1 MVPLYN
7 FFPVVTLIQFWI
19 LGKNVFCYDNKLPL
33 IFILSYLDMSSATN
47 NECNDP
53 SIPIPKPT
61 RNLPNI
67 KRKDIFP
74 NAKQIQPIK
83 IGRHDIKVVAF
94 LPMYSQIRAVQV
106 ILGQKLSFFPSIHPK
121 YDSRKYLSSACWE
134 HTLFKIRGSNSHSG
148 RSKCFCS
155 FSFCF

>member
-1 MVPLYN
+1 MFFLSP
-7 FFPVVTLIQFWI
+7 FFPFISLFSDAIAIFGVS
-19 LGKNVFCYDNKLPL
+19 KNLFLFP
-33 IFILSYLDMSSATN
+33 YLDMSSATN

-53 SIPIPKPT
+53 SIPIPRPT

-106 ILGQKLSFFPSIHPK
+106 ILFQKLSKDIFLLSYFGLIMKEWELLKK
-121 YDSRKYLSSACWE
+121 YNL
-134 HTLFKIRGSNSHSG
+134 
-148 RSKCFCS
+148 
-155 FSFCF
+155 

>member
-1 MVPLYN
+1 MFFLSP
-7 FFPVVTLIQFWI
+7 FFPFISLFSDAIAIFGVS
-19 LGKNVFCYDNKLPL
+19 KNLFLFP
-33 IFILSYLDMSSATN
+33 YLDMSSATN

-53 SIPIPKPT
+53 SIPIPRPT

-106 ILGQKLSFFPSIHPK
+106 ILFQKLSRDLILLS
-121 YDSRKYLSSACWE
+121 YLGLIMKE
-134 HTLFKIRGSNSHSG
+134 
-148 RSKCFCS
+148 
-155 FSFCF
+155 

>member
-1 MVPLYN
+1 M
-7 FFPVVTLIQFWI
+7 
-19 LGKNVFCYDNKLPL
+19 PL
-33 IFILSYLDMSSATN
+33 IFIFPYLDMSSATN

-67 KRKDIFP
+67 KREDIFP

-106 ILGQKLSFFPSIHPK
+106 ILFQKLSKDIFLLS
-121 YDSRKYLSSACWE
+121 YLGLIMKE
-134 HTLFKIRGSNSHSG
+134 
-148 RSKCFCS
+148 
-155 FSFCF
+155 

>member
-1 MVPLYN
+1 
-7 FFPVVTLIQFWI
+7 
-19 LGKNVFCYDNKLPL
+19 
-33 IFILSYLDMSSATN
+33 MSSATN

-53 SIPIPKPT
+53 SIPIPRPT

-106 ILGQKLSFFPSIHPK
+106 ILFQKLSKEIF
-121 YDSRKYLSSACWE
+121 SAVIFWIDNE
-134 HTLFKIRGSNSHSG
+134 KMRAFEKV
-148 RSKCFCS
+148 
-155 FSFCF
+155 